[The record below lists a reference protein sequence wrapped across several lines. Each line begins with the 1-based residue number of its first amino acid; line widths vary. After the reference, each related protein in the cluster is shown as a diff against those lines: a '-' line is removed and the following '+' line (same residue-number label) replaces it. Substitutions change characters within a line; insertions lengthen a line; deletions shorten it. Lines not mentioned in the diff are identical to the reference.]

1 MSKVN
6 VFERFVDAL
15 DRRSAQLTTFD
26 SKFDYKAGFMQ
37 SMVEQMANDSADAR
51 AKLIMATRMLEEW
64 ADEQDVRDQ
73 KRAVD
78 IAM

>member
-1 MSKVN
+1 MTKVN
-6 VFERFVDAL
+6 VFERFIDAL

-26 SKFDYKAGFMQ
+26 GAFDYKAGFMQ
-37 SMVEQMANDSADAR
+37 SMVEQMANDSAEAR

-64 ADEQDVRDQ
+64 ANEQDVRDQ

-78 IAM
+78 IAA